1 MPSEK
6 RDRQRAN
13 REAARAEAEAKE
25 RRARWL
31 RNGRNGAIIAAVVII
46 AGVLFSLSRS
56 DDESTS
62 TTGAADETESTAASD
77 TTVASDTTTAVDTT
91 APQSQT
97 TAPFTTMPEGAVDSL
112 AYVQFRAL
120 PVACGGDLPEPAAEM
135 SFDAPGDAGVGDG
148 ATATFATSCG
158 DIVVELDTENAPE
171 AVNSL
176 AFLAGEGYF
185 DGTVSHRISPGFVF
199 QAGDPTATG
208 TGGPGYNFA
217 DELPPDDFVYER
229 GVLAM
234 ANSGPDTN
242 GSQFF
247 LVFQD
252 SPLPPNFT
260 PFGRVI
266 EGLDVLDR
274 LEQVPVNGETPLE
287 AVYLER
293 VVVG

>member
-13 REAARAEAEAKE
+13 REAARAEAAAKE
-25 RRARWL
+25 RRSRWL
-31 RNGRNGAIIAAVVII
+31 RTGRNAVIIGAIVVL
-46 AGVLFSLSRS
+46 AGVLLNLSRNS
-56 DDESTS
+56 DDEATS
-62 TTGAADETESTAASD
+62 TTVAET
-77 TTVASDTTTAVDTT
+77 DTT
-91 APQSQT
+91 AAADTTPGT
-97 TAPFTTMPEGAVDSL
+97 TAPGSETTVPFTTMPEGAVDSL
-112 AYVQFRAL
+112 AYVQFRGL
-120 PVACGGDLPEPAAEM
+120 PVACGGDLPEPATEM

-148 ATATFATSCG
+148 ATATFVTSCG

-208 TGGPGYNFA
+208 TGGPGYSFA

-234 ANSGPDTN
+234 ANPGPDSN

-247 LVFQD
+247 LVFQEEL
-252 SPLPPNFT
+252 LPPNFT
-260 PFGRVI
+260 AFGRVI

-287 AVYLER
+287 AVYLES

>member
-13 REAARAEAEAKE
+13 REAARAEAAAKE
-25 RRARWL
+25 RRSRWL
-31 RNGRNGAIIAAVVII
+31 RTGRNAVIIGAIVVL
-46 AGVLFSLSRS
+46 AGVLLNLSRNS
-56 DDESTS
+56 DDEATS
-62 TTGAADETESTAASD
+62 TTVAAAQAD
-77 TTVASDTTTAVDTT
+77 TTVATDTTPGTT
-91 APQSQT
+91 APGSET
-97 TAPFTTMPEGAVDSL
+97 TVPFTTMPEGAVDSP
-112 AYVQFRAL
+112 AYVQFRGL
-120 PVACGGDLPEPAAEM
+120 PVACGGDLPEPATEM

-148 ATATFATSCG
+148 ATATFVTSCG
-158 DIVVELDTENAPE
+158 DIVVELDAENAPE

-176 AFLAGEGYF
+176 AFLAGEDYF

-208 TGGPGYNFA
+208 TGGPGYSFA

-234 ANSGPDTN
+234 ANSGPDSN

-247 LVFQD
+247 LVFQE

-260 PFGRVI
+260 VFGRVI

-287 AVYLER
+287 AVYLES

>member
-1 MPSEK
+1 MPTEK

-25 RRARWL
+25 RKARWM
-31 RNGRNGAIIAAVVII
+31 RNGRNGVIIAAVVII

-62 TTGAADETESTAASD
+62 TTVAAAESETTAASD
-77 TTVASDTTTAVDTT
+77 TTSSVDTT
-91 APQSQT
+91 APQSET
-97 TAPFTTMPEGAVDSL
+97 TVPFTTMPEGAVDSL
-112 AYVQFRAL
+112 AYVQFRGL
-120 PVACGGDLPEPAAEM
+120 PVACGGDLPEPAMEM
-135 SFDAPGDAGVGDG
+135 SFDAPGEAGVGDA

-158 DIVVELDTENAPE
+158 DIVVELDNENAPE

-208 TGGPGYNFA
+208 TGGPGYSFA

-252 SPLPPNFT
+252 SSLPPNFT
-260 PFGRVI
+260 AFGRVI
-266 EGLDVLDR
+266 EGLDVLDQ

-287 AVYLER
+287 AVYLES
-293 VVVG
+293 VVIG

>member
-13 REAARAEAEAKE
+13 RDAARAAAAAKD
-25 RRARWL
+25 RRSRWL
-31 RNGRNGAIIAAVVII
+31 RNARNAVIIGGVVIL
-46 AGVLFSLSRS
+46 AGVLLTLNRNS
-56 DDESTS
+56 DDEATS
-62 TTGAADETESTAASD
+62 TTAAATD
-77 TTVASDTTTAVDTT
+77 TTAVTDTTTAPNTSAPSAETT
-91 APQSQT
+91 V
-97 TAPFTTMPEGAVDSL
+97 PFTTVPEGTVDSL
-112 AYVQFRAL
+112 AYVQFRSL
-120 PVACGGDLPEPAAEM
+120 PVACGGEQPPAAAAM
-135 SFDAPGDAGVGDG
+135 SFDAPGDAEVGAG
-148 ATATFATSCG
+148 ATATFSTSCG
-158 DIVVELDTENAPE
+158 DIVVELDTESAPE

-208 TGGPGYNFA
+208 TGGPGYSFA
-217 DELPPDDFVYER
+217 DELPPEDFVYER

-252 SPLPPNFT
+252 APLPPTFT
-260 PFGRVI
+260 AFGRII
-266 EGLDVLDR
+266 EGLDVLDL
-274 LEQVPVNGETPLE
+274 LEQVPVEGETPLE
-287 AVYLER
+287 ALYLNS
-293 VVVG
+293 VVIS